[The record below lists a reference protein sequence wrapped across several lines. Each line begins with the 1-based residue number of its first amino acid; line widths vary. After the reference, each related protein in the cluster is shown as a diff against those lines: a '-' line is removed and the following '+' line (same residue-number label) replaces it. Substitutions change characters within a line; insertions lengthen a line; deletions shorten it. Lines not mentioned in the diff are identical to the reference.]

1 MKLIVCGLE
10 ALSGYVS
17 REFYYV
23 ITELI
28 TAYGW
33 KQIEPQAL
41 WTGRGTVKRTLL
53 NRFGELPEVI
63 LFWESYDF
71 LNAYAADVSRLQCLK
86 LIMTDDLHCQDKQ
99 AKRKQLLAFALC
111 EVVLATYGYA
121 WQRFCPEFS
130 LKKIIWIPHSAS
142 PDFMLGY
149 NHCPANAI
157 LLSGAI
163 NRYYPL
169 RLQMEALRSRCPES
183 IAYHPHPGYGRY
195 YEYQEQGAVGHGYAL
210 EINKYRAGFTDSLIF
225 KYVVAKYFEIP
236 ATGALLLADDSVSG
250 SLSRLGFVE
259 HQHYVPVSS
268 KNLEETIRYVL
279 DERNH
284 GEVDQIRKRGQE
296 LVWERHKTSDRARQI
311 NDASRGIGG

>member
-86 LIMTDDLHCQDKQ
+86 LIMTDDLP
-99 AKRKQLLAFALC
+99 RTYVPGQLLA
-111 EVVLATYGYA
+111 
-121 WQRFCPEFS
+121 
-130 LKKIIWIPHSAS
+130 
-142 PDFMLGY
+142 
-149 NHCPANAI
+149 
-157 LLSGAI
+157 
-163 NRYYPL
+163 
-169 RLQMEALRSRCPES
+169 
-183 IAYHPHPGYGRY
+183 
-195 YEYQEQGAVGHGYAL
+195 
-210 EINKYRAGFTDSLIF
+210 
-225 KYVVAKYFEIP
+225 
-236 ATGALLLADDSVSG
+236 
-250 SLSRLGFVE
+250 LSRIL
-259 HQHYVPVSS
+259 
-268 KNLEETIRYVL
+268 
-279 DERNH
+279 
-284 GEVDQIRKRGQE
+284 
-296 LVWERHKTSDRARQI
+296 
-311 NDASRGIGG
+311 